1 MAKKLPAEKEQQLR
15 TLRDRLYSR
24 TQTKQTTSR
33 HDFVGVNKL
42 VERPQMPPP
51 RSPQQVRDGTI
62 VAASAGD
69 TTSVPLMSQQST
81 PMLNGYR
88 AKILATAGIFFAVA
102 LILSS
107 SFLFFGQNTISA
119 DNIAIAVD
127 APRVVGG
134 GETLSFT
141 VAVTNRNAVAV
152 ESATLIV
159 TYPPGT
165 QSSGGTGKEL
175 FQERI
180 SLGSIASGEVL
191 NTPVTAKIFGEENE
205 ERVLTISVEY
215 RVAGSNATFFKE
227 AEPVRLRVNSS
238 PVVLSIEGNTE
249 VSSGQEVVLTLTIA
263 SNTQSPLENLLV
275 SAEYPAGFDF
285 SESTPKPAKGQNVWS
300 IDTLA
305 VGEKE
310 QITLKGAMLG
320 GSAEVRTFVF
330 SAGVPNERDRFAL
343 SSVLTT
349 AETEVTITDPFIEL
363 TVQMNGSTEKT
374 ISVSHGESVSV
385 LLTFKNTLADTI
397 YDGAITA
404 VLSGNGLNANNVSV
418 SGGFYD
424 SSTNTIVWDSGSVSG
439 LAELAS
445 GETETVSFS
454 IRGASIDATRTP
466 QISYDV
472 SVSGRRVSE
481 SRVPQELTHI
491 VSRTIRFESAVS
503 LASHGL
509 YSIGPFSNSG
519 PVPPKAETPTQY
531 TIVFNAHNGSN
542 ELAAAAGTA
551 PLPAYVTWTGAT
563 TGDTD
568 FAYNTGTR
576 EVTWRIGN
584 LAAGGSANGAFQVS
598 FLPSVS
604 QVGTVPT
611 VVGTQNFRATDRFT
625 GTVVRAAADALTTH
639 LPEDPNPA
647 AQVGRVEP
655 K

>member
-69 TTSVPLMSQQST
+69 TTSVPLLSQQPT

-88 AKILATAGIFFAVA
+88 AKILATAGVFFAGS

-119 DNIAIAVD
+119 DNIALAVD
-127 APRVVGG
+127 APGVVGG

-165 QSSGGTGKEL
+165 QSAGGTGKEL

-263 SNTQSPLENLLV
+263 SNTQSPLENLLI

-285 SESTPKPAKGQNVWS
+285 SESNPKPAKGQNVWS

-330 SAGVPNERDRFAL
+330 SAGVPNERVRFAL

-424 SSTNTIVWDSGSVSG
+424 SSTNTIVWDSGSVPG
-439 LAELAS
+439 LAELAP
-445 GETETVSFS
+445 GETEMVSFS
-454 IRGASIDATRTP
+454 IRGANIDATRTP
-466 QISYDV
+466 HISYDV

-481 SRVPQELTHI
+481 SGVPQELTNI
-491 VSRTIRFESAVS
+491 ASRTIRFESTVS

-509 YSIGPFSNSG
+509 YSIGPFSNTG
-519 PVPPKAETPTQY
+519 PVPPKAETATQY

-542 ELAAAAGTA
+542 ELADAAVTA
-551 PLPAYVTWTGAT
+551 VLPVYVTWTGAT

-576 EVTWRIGN
+576 EVMWRIGS
-584 LAAGGSANGAFQVS
+584 LAAGGSENGAFQVS

-639 LPEDPNPA
+639 LPKDPNPA